1 MKVAI
6 PYQDGVLFEHFGR
19 ASTFKIYT
27 IENIDPVAGEVI
39 EPEDLSHEAVARC
52 LKEHGVDVVLC
63 GSIGEHARQALE
75 GEHMLVFSG
84 VTGAAD
90 DVLERFLE
98 GNLETAEDGVDVV
111 SAGGCGGCGGGCASG
126 CGGCHGCGGGVEREP
141 YVETRT
147 FTEIVTLTEEN
158 FQTEVL
164 DDPGLILIDFWA
176 EWCQPCRMLG
186 PVFEELNR
194 EEPQVKFCRV
204 NVDEQSALA
213 QMFGIESI
221 PTLAVVQDRHTLTGS
236 VGVRSKDEIKAM
248 LDGCK

>member
-1 MKVAI
+1 MKIAM
-6 PYQDGVLFEHFGR
+6 PYQDGVLLEHFGR
-19 ASTFKIYT
+19 AKEFIIY
-27 IENIDPVAGEVI
+27 NVSDLDPVTSEVI
-39 EPEDLSHEAVARC
+39 APEDLSHAAVARA

-63 GSIGEHARQALE
+63 GSIGEHARQAVE

-84 VTGAAD
+84 ITGAAD
-90 DVLERFLE
+90 DVLERFLQ
-98 GNLETAEDGVDVV
+98 GNLEAVDGDFAAE
-111 SAGGCGGCGGGCASG
+111 GGCGGGA
-126 CGGCHGCGGGVEREP
+126 EREP

-147 FTEIVTLTEEN
+147 FTDIVTLTREN

-176 EWCQPCRMLG
+176 EWCQPCRMLA
-186 PVFEELNR
+186 PAFEELNR

-204 NVDEQSALA
+204 NVDEQGELA

-236 VGVRSKDEIKAM
+236 VGLRSKEEIKAM

>member
-1 MKVAI
+1 MKIAM
-6 PYQDGVLFEHFGR
+6 PYQDGVLLEHFGR
-19 ASTFKIYT
+19 AKEFIIY
-27 IENIDPVAGEVI
+27 NVSDLDPVTSEVI
-39 EPEDLSHEAVARC
+39 APEDLSHAAVARV

-63 GSIGEHARQALE
+63 GSIGEHARQAVE

-84 VTGAAD
+84 ITGAAD
-90 DVLERFLE
+90 DVLERFLQ
-98 GNLETAEDGVDVV
+98 GNLEAVDGDFAAE
-111 SAGGCGGCGGGCASG
+111 GGCGGGA
-126 CGGCHGCGGGVEREP
+126 EREP

-147 FTEIVTLTEEN
+147 FTDIVTLTREN

-176 EWCQPCRMLG
+176 EWCQPCRMLA
-186 PVFEELNR
+186 PAFEELNR

-204 NVDEQSALA
+204 NVDEQGELA

-236 VGVRSKDEIKAM
+236 VGLRSKEEIKAM

>member
-1 MKVAI
+1 MKIAM
-6 PYQDGVLFEHFGR
+6 PYQDGVLLEHFGC
-19 ASTFKIYT
+19 AKEFIIY
-27 IENIDPVAGEVI
+27 NVSDLDPVTSEVI
-39 EPEDLSHEAVARC
+39 APEDLSHAAVARA

-63 GSIGEHARQALE
+63 GSIGEHARQAVE

-84 VTGAAD
+84 ITGAAD
-90 DVLERFLE
+90 DVLERFLQ
-98 GNLETAEDGVDVV
+98 GNLEAVDGDF
-111 SAGGCGGCGGGCASG
+111 AAKGGCGGGA
-126 CGGCHGCGGGVEREP
+126 EREP

-147 FTEIVTLTEEN
+147 FTDIVTLTSEN

-176 EWCQPCRMLG
+176 EWCQPCRMLA
-186 PVFEELNR
+186 PAFEELNR

-204 NVDEQSALA
+204 NVDEQGELA

-236 VGVRSKDEIKAM
+236 VGLRSKEEIKAM